1 VEFLE
6 RQGASAAVGGEIGR
20 ERGDAFEKSL
30 GAGVEIEWCRVAL
43 NGENEEVAPGA
54 GVAGLSATVHCT

>member
-1 VEFLE
+1 L
-6 RQGASAAVGGEIGR
+6 
-20 ERGDAFEKSL
+20 
-30 GAGVEIEWCRVAL
+30 IEWQVECTGERFNRRGEGQNALKDFCRVAL

>member
-1 VEFLE
+1 MFPGT
-6 RQGASAAVGGEIGR
+6 RNDSQ
-20 ERGDAFEKSL
+20 
-30 GAGVEIEWCRVAL
+30 CRVAL

>member
-1 VEFLE
+1 MDT
-6 RQGASAAVGGEIGR
+6 R
-20 ERGDAFEKSL
+20 
-30 GAGVEIEWCRVAL
+30 CRVAL